1 MKRRPPPPKT
11 PPAPTPAF
19 DVDAVLEEFRDNLG
33 RVEAMEP
40 TATPFTS
47 GEELTI
53 ARSVF
58 AKLLHHATSAAQL
71 VGHLDDKA
79 QPELIR
85 QIGEHVDTMAH
96 ELAELFGAPDGVVR
110 DGAPMLTAVT
120 GGAP

>member
-1 MKRRPPPPKT
+1 MKRRPPPKT

-19 DVDAVLEEFRDNLG
+19 DVDAVLEELRDNLG
-33 RVEAMEP
+33 RVEPMEP

-47 GEELTI
+47 GESLTV
-53 ARSVF
+53 ARSIL
-58 AKLLHHATSAAQL
+58 ANLLHHAASAAQL

-85 QIGEHVDTMAH
+85 QLGDRVDTIAH
-96 ELAELFGAPDGVVR
+96 ELTELLGDPDAVAH
-110 DGAPMLTAVT
+110 DGAPMLTSIA